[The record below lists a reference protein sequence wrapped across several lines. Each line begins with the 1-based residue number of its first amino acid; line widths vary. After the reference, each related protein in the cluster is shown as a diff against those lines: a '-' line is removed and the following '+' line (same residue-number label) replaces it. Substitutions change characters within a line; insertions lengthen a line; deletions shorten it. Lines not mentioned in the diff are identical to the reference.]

1 VKRIHLKI
9 IIICAFGGLFF
20 QQKMTAQSENARWY
34 FGNNAGLDFAGGA
47 PTALGNSAMRANEGT
62 ATVQDDAGNLLFY
75 SDGLQIWNAQHQV
88 MSNGNGLLGGS
99 STSQAA
105 LGVPAPGKCKQ
116 YYLFY
121 AFQEFSGRGGFYYSV
136 VDMSLNGGLGDI
148 TSEKN
153 VVVAQNERFAEALA
167 VAPHQNGKDLWILFH
182 TPGNAYHA
190 YLLTANGLAQQPVV
204 SNVGYRFPAIS
215 FGGVTT
221 FDFNANYT
229 KLAVRVARGDGADNP
244 EAAKGFVQVVNF
256 DNATGTL
263 SNPVSLTFSKSF
275 LANTSL
281 NDVEYPFGVCF
292 SPNGNLLYA
301 TARTYANLNLP
312 ATYGVILQ
320 FDLTAADVQA
330 SQKVIYHNTTM
341 PITFAQMRVGNDG
354 KIYVAEVNKG
364 FVGRINT
371 PNQVGTASD
380 FQVDA
385 VALAPN
391 TLCRFG
397 LPQRN
402 LLLSEFKQIALDLGK
417 DTTVCGGSMLTLN
430 ATLPNATAYKW
441 SNNST
446 TPSITVNRSGKY
458 AVTVTVG
465 GCGEAKDEIEVTI
478 SGNLTVDLGNN
489 ITICSGSSVTLD
501 PKIAGATYL
510 WSDGSKQQTLITN
523 KAGKYAVTVTSG
535 SCSAAD
541 TVEVLVSSTLKPDL
555 GDKIDICSGNS
566 VTLDPKIAGATYLW
580 SDGSKQQTLTTNKAG
595 KYAVTVTSGSC
606 SAADTVE
613 VNLSLGL
620 KFDLG
625 DKIEVCSDKSVTL
638 DPKITGATYL
648 WNDGSKQQTLTTN
661 KGGKYAVTVTS
672 GSCTATDTV
681 EVILKNCLPL
691 KTDTSEFYVPNAF
704 SPNEDGINDNFRLFW
719 NEKKITQFKSFKMH
733 VYNRWGDYIFFST
746 DPITGWNGVAMGKA
760 VVNDV
765 FVYYMEIETLEG
777 VKTLLMGDVTV
788 VR

>member
-1 VKRIHLKI
+1 LKRLYLKI
-9 IIICAFGGLFF
+9 ILVCAFSGVFF
-20 QQKMTAQSENARWY
+20 QQNIAAQSENARWY
-34 FGNNAGLDFAGGA
+34 FGNNAGLDFGNGA
-47 PTALGNSAMRANEGT
+47 PTALGNSAMKANEGT
-62 ATVQDDAGNLLFY
+62 ATVQDNAGNLLFY
-75 SDGLQIWNAQHQV
+75 SDGLKIWNAQHQV
-88 MSNGNGLLGGS
+88 MPNGNGLLGGN

-105 LGVPAPGKCKQ
+105 LGVPAPGNCKQ

-121 AFQEFSGRGGFYYSV
+121 AFHEFSGRGGFYYSV
-136 VDMSLNGGLGDI
+136 VDISLNGGLGDI
-148 TSEKN
+148 TTEKN
-153 VVVAQNERFAEALA
+153 VIVGQSDRFAEALA

-182 TPGNAYHA
+182 TTGNAYHA
-190 YLLTANGLAQQPVV
+190 YLLTANGLAQQPVI
-204 SNVGYRFPAIS
+204 SNVGYRFPATTL
-215 FGGVTT
+215 GGVTT

-229 KLAVRVARGDGADNP
+229 KLAVRVARGDAADSP
-244 EAAKGFVQVVNF
+244 DAAKGFAQVANF
-256 DNATGTL
+256 DNATGTF

-281 NDVEYPFGVCF
+281 NEVEHPFGICF

-301 TARTYANLNLP
+301 TARTYASPNLSIS
-312 ATYGVILQ
+312 YGVVFQ
-320 FDLTAADVQA
+320 FDLMSADVQA
-330 SQKVIYHNTTM
+330 SQKVVYHNT
-341 PITFAQMRVGNDG
+341 ITPETLGQMRVGNDG
-354 KIYVAEVNKG
+354 KIYVAEVDKN

-371 PNQVGTASD
+371 PNQVGTACN
-380 FQVDA
+380 FQADA

-417 DTTVCGGSMLTLN
+417 DTTVCEGSMLTLN
-430 ATLPNATAYKW
+430 ATLPNGTAYKW

-458 AVTVTVG
+458 AVTATVN
-465 GCGEAKDEIEVTI
+465 GCGEVKDEIEVTI
-478 SGNLTVDLGNN
+478 PGNLTVDLGNK
-489 ITICSGSSVTLD
+489 ITICSSSSVTLD
-501 PKIAGATYL
+501 PKIVGATYL

-523 KAGKYAVTVTSG
+523 KAGKYAVTVISG
-535 SCSAAD
+535 SCSATD
-541 TVEVLVSSTLKPDL
+541 TVEIIVTNTLKPDL
-555 GDKIDICSGNS
+555 GDKIDICSDKS
-566 VTLDPKIAGATYLW
+566 VTLDPKIPGATYLW

-606 SAADTVE
+606 TAADTVE

-625 DKIEVCSDKSVTL
+625 DKIEVCTDKSVTL
-638 DPKITGATYL
+638 DPKISGATYL
-648 WNDGSKQQTLTTN
+648 WSDGSKQQTLTTN
-661 KGGKYAVTVTS
+661 KAGKYAVTVTS

-681 EVILKNCLPL
+681 EIILKNCSLL
-691 KTDTSEFYVPNAF
+691 KTDTSDFYVSTAF
-704 SPNEDGINDNFRLFW
+704 SPNEDGVNDNFRLYW

-746 DPITGWNGVAMGKA
+746 DPVQGWNGMSRGQA
-760 VVNDV
+760 VGIDV

-777 VKTLLMGDVTV
+777 VKTLLMGDVSV
-788 VR
+788 VK